1 MNFNCNAPLQWKRSL
16 INCLLMR
23 AFRNSSDFC
32 SFCSEI
38 STLRSI
44 FKRNGYPDQFINGLV
59 SEFLTN
65 HASNE
70 QNFKLNKLKPNTKKP
85 QLVVKEFDEVYLNL
99 PYIGKPSIKLHRKIN
114 NQMRKYNLWVK
125 AAFSTTKTG
134 SYFNLKSK
142 CSNLFESNVVYK
154 FTCSRDENVSYIG
167 ETRRH
172 LFQRITEHN
181 SSNSSSA
188 VFDHLFNCSDCQNST
203 NIAKSFTILHRCKR
217 SILYSLE
224 SIMICKDQPNLNNKL
239 GFTKGTVP
247 LRIFK

>member
-1 MNFNCNAPLQWKRSL
+1 M
-16 INCLLMR
+16 
-23 AFRNSSDFC
+23 
-32 SFCSEI
+32 
-38 STLRSI
+38 
-44 FKRNGYPDQFINGLV
+44 
-59 SEFLTN
+59 
-65 HASNE
+65 
-70 QNFKLNKLKPNTKKP
+70 NKLKPNTKKP